1 MAHNLV
7 KSEIFDKTNFGFN
20 EQRFIK
26 YKNAARLIKRSSDE
40 ISFLI

>member
-7 KSEIFDKTNFGFN
+7 KRNIFDQTNFKFN

-26 YKNAARLIKRSSDE
+26 FKNAARLIKRSSDE
-40 ISFLI
+40 ISSLI